1 MGSTPVE
8 ALAACPVPAV
18 ELGTIRR
25 RRRSADDDRLSVVA
39 SLLAGPIKPVS
50 AAGMRFS
57 AAVGWTWARR
67 GEMEEGEQQE
77 EWRRHRG
84 GSSVQ
89 DRAADDVA
97 RGREES
103 GSWRQRRLV
112 IPIMAVAAM
121 ELVGVQR
128 EEEETAEF
136 GLCSSLVLSRRR
148 RLAGEVVTET
158 PFVGMG

>member
-1 MGSTPVE
+1 MKLVLP
-8 ALAACPVPAV
+8 PP
-18 ELGTIRR
+18 
-25 RRRSADDDRLSVVA
+25 
-39 SLLAGPIKPVS
+39 
-50 AAGMRFS
+50 MRFN
-57 AAVGWTWARR
+57 AAVGRTRTRR
-67 GEMEEGEQQE
+67 GKMEEEGEQPE
-77 EWRRHRG
+77 EWGGSSLHWRHRG
-84 GSSVQ
+84 GRVQ
-89 DRAADDVA
+89 EQAADVV

>member
-1 MGSTPVE
+1 VE

-39 SLLAGPIKPVS
+39 SLLAGPMKPVS

-57 AAVGWTWARR
+57 AAVGRTRARH
-67 GEMEEGEQQE
+67 GETEEEGEQQE